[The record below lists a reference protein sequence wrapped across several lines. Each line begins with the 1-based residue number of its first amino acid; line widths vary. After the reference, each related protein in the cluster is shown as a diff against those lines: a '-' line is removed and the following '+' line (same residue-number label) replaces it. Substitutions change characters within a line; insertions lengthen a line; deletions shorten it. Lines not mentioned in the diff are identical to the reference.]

1 MFWYKLSDQEK
12 KNLLV
17 RTMEILSGC
26 SSEYILKH
34 AKFSTKNIA
43 SDENGKSIKIELVD
57 CEAKHPYCVVICEYE
72 TFASM
77 NYSPSND
84 EQIKTQINKQ
94 IEVRKMVYGYLESKF
109 PGYAENYYKVHK
121 KQNAI
126 DFKEQWESAE
136 YEDDEFKEYIL
147 DQYEEIKQNLKDK
160 VKTYFPNKFC
170 NCSDQPHK

>member
-17 RTMEILSGC
+17 RSMKILSGY

-57 CEAKHPYCVVICEYE
+57 GEAKHPYCVVICEYE

-94 IEVRKMVYGYLESKF
+94 IEVRKMVYGYLE
-109 PGYAENYYKVHK
+109 
-121 KQNAI
+121 
-126 DFKEQWESAE
+126 
-136 YEDDEFKEYIL
+136 
-147 DQYEEIKQNLKDK
+147 
-160 VKTYFPNKFC
+160 
-170 NCSDQPHK
+170 